1 MPTYEVAAA
10 QSHEMT
16 PCPDC
21 GAFERTVWGAVKRD
35 GKEHA
40 VYYARWQINHRER
53 GLKVLV
59 SIGGWRKD
67 EDEKDRKAVAFDCQ
81 IADGGKRPT
90 FTLVDAT
97 ALAWSEKAFLGA
109 KLTLADGEANAA
121 LVDEARAIAERIV
134 QQDER
139 VRAFVTRGGRETR
152 LAGAY
157 LEKALS
163 KVNAS
168 DDVGAEVEA
177 TNALGYDPELWDAF
191 FMRGWAR
198 ARAEQ
203 FDDAAADL
211 ERYLAKAPR
220 GKHAP
225 RAQKILELARK
236 KKTSSGG

>member
-21 GAFERTVWGAVKRD
+21 GAYERTVWGAVKRD
-35 GKEHA
+35 GAERA

-59 SIGGWRKD
+59 SLGGWAKD
-67 EDEKDRKAVAFDCQ
+67 EDEKERKAVAFECKVE
-81 IADGGKRPT
+81 DGGKRPA
-90 FTLVDAT
+90 LEVVDAT
-97 ALAWSEKAFLGA
+97 QLAWSEKAFLGA
-109 KLTLADGEANAA
+109 KLTKADAEASAA
-121 LVDEARAIAERIV
+121 VVDEAREVALQVV
-134 QQDER
+134 QHDER

-152 LAGAY
+152 LATAY
-157 LEKALS
+157 VEKAWS
-163 KVNAS
+163 KVNDS

-177 TNALGYDPELWDAF
+177 THALGYDPELWDAY

-203 FDDAAADL
+203 FDGAVEDL
-211 ERYLAKAPR
+211 ERYLAQAPK
-220 GKHAP
+220 GKHAA
-225 RAQKILELARK
+225 RAQKILKLARD
-236 KKTSSGG
+236 KTS